1 MKALNYIVGS
11 LFAVAIFMALRAPT
25 APPEGNPWYT
35 AVVKSS
41 RPVLVKF
48 GADWCGPCRHM
59 DSVLDEFSSSQV
71 KVVRVD
77 IDEMP
82 DLAQHYG
89 VHSIP
94 RLFLVKDGTLSPVT
108 AVSETRKSFRP
119 GSIGN
124 SRCPSKT
131 FRMMK
136 PVFPNRVRSEL
147 KASVTL

>member
-1 MKALNYIVGS
+1 MLVLRGTHMKALNVIVGS

-25 APPEGNPWYT
+25 APPQGNPWYT
-35 AVVKSS
+35 AAVVKSS

-59 DSVLDEFSSSQV
+59 DAVLDEFSSSQV

-94 RLFLVKDGTLSPVT
+94 RLFLVKDGY
-108 AVSETRKSFRP
+108 AVASHGGFGDAKELQDWIERK
-119 GSIGN
+119 
-124 SRCPSKT
+124 
-131 FRMMK
+131 
-136 PVFPNRVRSEL
+136 L
-147 KASVTL
+147 